1 MKYAY
6 WRRPDTRPHKADDDS
21 HAPTALLEEIGMKA
35 TVHPDGSI
43 SWPMT
48 NMLEMELAAESSIT
62 VLQPDGAE
70 LNEMDSNALVDEAI
84 HQLIRLGGGHKP
96 INPKKLLDL
105 VNRNAKSF
113 FNRPMEERLLV
124 TSLSVEKCDAFPIEV
139 FGSQINAAD
148 RRKFPFP
155 PPLLARPSFVS
166 PHVKST
172 KYAVVSV
179 NTKEITLHQAFDRG
193 MTAINCLRGVWNL
206 LATFCGSGM
215 SWSVVPQR
223 KWIGEIHVGPVHAFY
238 NADGATLTDWYWYE
252 PDYVEDGKLFKPKKG
267 WHEFEVDRKWIFD
280 KVEASPFKTD
290 LIRLF
295 ARYAIALDQ
304 SNLDVSFLMLWSL
317 LEKITNTVGANYD
330 ETIKRA
336 IWPFSDRA
344 VSQQLL
350 NQMRMRRNQFVH
362 SAVSSSARDQLCYIT
377 KSFVDNHLELLVQNP
392 YSVNSLQ
399 EYGEF
404 LALPHDTGR
413 LEQLLGW
420 YKRALD
426 MKTKPS
432 VEEIEVA
439 SDKDPMPEESQ

>member
-1 MKYAY
+1 
-6 WRRPDTRPHKADDDS
+6 
-21 HAPTALLEEIGMKA
+21 MKA

-70 LNEMDSNALVDEAI
+70 LNEMDSNALVDDAI
-84 HQLIRLGGGHKP
+84 HQLIKLGGGHKP

-113 FNRPMEERLLV
+113 FELPTEERLLV
-124 TSLSVEKCDAFPIEV
+124 TSVSVEKCDAFPIDV
-139 FGSQINAAD
+139 FGTQVNSAD
-148 RRKFPFP
+148 RHKFPFP
-155 PPLLARPSFVS
+155 APLLARTSFVS

-172 KYAVVSV
+172 KYAVVSI
-179 NTKEITLHQAFDRG
+179 NTREITLHQAFDRG
-193 MTAINCLRGVWNL
+193 MTALNCLRGVWNL

-223 KWIGEIHVGPVHAFY
+223 KWIGEIHVGPVHACY
-238 NADGATLTDWYWYE
+238 NADGAPLTDWYWYE
-252 PDYVEDGKLFKPKKG
+252 PDYVEDGKLFKPRKG
-267 WHEFEVDRKWIFD
+267 WCEFEVDRKWSFD
-280 KVEASPFKTD
+280 KIEASPFKSD

-304 SNLDVSFLMLWSL
+304 SNLDVTFLMLWSL

-330 ETIKRA
+330 ETIKRV
-336 IWPFSDRA
+336 ISPFSDRA

-362 SAVSSSARDQLCYIT
+362 SAVSSSARDQICYIT
-377 KSFVDNHLELLVQNP
+377 KSFVDNHLTLLVQNA
-392 YSVNSLQ
+392 YAVNSLA
-399 EYGEF
+399 EHGDF
-404 LALPHDTGR
+404 LGLPHDVDR
-413 LEQLLGW
+413 LKQMRDW
-420 YKRALD
+420 YQRAYDLR
-426 MKTKPS
+426 TKPE
-432 VEEIEVA
+432 VEEIDADEDNGGV
-439 SDKDPMPEESQ
+439 PEGSL